1 MNRILL
7 ITSTLPWPLRR
18 NGGGQR
24 TALLRRALSKWG
36 EVDVLAIGGM
46 QLVDDNVTEAM
57 LRENGITKCILRQ
70 PAPRPSP
77 WYAIGPLAG
86 MHDLLENWR
95 DRFRPD
101 ALATQWLRQQ
111 PRYDLIVGRYLA
123 AAMQG
128 GVGTDAAGD
137 VPAAL
142 DFDDMEW
149 QTLEAQ
155 LVQNPWPGLKGK
167 LGAAMA
173 LREVRRIC
181 ISSLRLFN
189 HLWVTSEE
197 DAALLPPE
205 APAHSVLPNIPFN
218 GEDANISGEGQP
230 GEVLFVG
237 DLQLPANRDGL
248 EKFLALAWPH
258 VREAVPDAKLR
269 IVGRGLSDDQRARW
283 SQIAGV
289 DVIGFAP
296 DLRACYERTA
306 ICIVPVFFGG
316 GTKIKVLEALLH
328 SRPVV
333 TTEHAMR
340 GYVALNADGPA
351 ALAAFD
357 VNSFAEGCIMLLRD
371 PARRREMGERGRA
384 IVQRVFS
391 YDRFQSVVDEALA
404 PLLQMPAQ
412 TITTPTP
419 VPQQL

>member
-36 EVDVLAIGGM
+36 EVDVLAIGGA
-46 QLVDDNVTEAM
+46 QLVDENVTEAM
-57 LRENGITKCILRQ
+57 LRENGITQCIIRQ
-70 PAPRPSP
+70 HAPRPSP

-86 MHDLLENWR
+86 MHDLLESWR

-101 ALATQWLRQQ
+101 MRATDWLRSQ
-111 PRYDLIVGRYLA
+111 PRYDVIVGRYLA
-123 AAMQG
+123 ASLQG

-137 VPAAL
+137 IPALL

-155 LVQNPWPGLKGK
+155 LAANPWPGMKGK
-167 LGAAMA
+167 VGSAMA
-173 LREVRRIC
+173 MREVKRLC
-181 ISSLRLFN
+181 WSSLRLFN

-197 DAALLPPE
+197 DEALLPAD
-205 APAHSVLPNIPFN
+205 APRHSILPNIPYN
-218 GEDANISGEGQP
+218 SEDVSISGEGEP
-230 GEVLFVG
+230 NEVLFVG
-237 DLQLPANRDGL
+237 DLQLPPNRDGL
-248 EKFLALAWPH
+248 EKYLAEAWPH
-258 VREAVPDAKLR
+258 VRQAVPEAILR
-269 IVGRGLSDDQRARW
+269 IVGRGLSEDQRARW
-283 SQIAGV
+283 SQIPGV

-296 DLRACYERTA
+296 DLKTCYERAA
-306 ICIVPVFFGG
+306 ICVVPVFYGG

-328 SRPVV
+328 GRPVV

-351 ALAAFD
+351 ALAALD
-357 VNSFAEGCIMLLRD
+357 VHSLAEGSIMLLRN
-371 PARRREMGERGRA
+371 PARRKEMAERGRA

-391 YDRFQSVVDEALA
+391 YERFQSVVDDGLA
-404 PLLQMPAQ
+404 PIIKLPVPISAAGA
-412 TITTPTP
+412 P
-419 VPQQL
+419 VPQL